1 MRIVFDFDGT
11 LLDSSKRH
19 IQVLQDCLNQK
30 GYNQYSLKGF
40 LEYKADGYSTAAFLK
55 EKLGFSN
62 CQSEEIT
69 RMWISHIEDF
79 NYLHTD
85 QLYYDTIPTLCSCLE
100 HADILYLCS
109 ARQKEQHL
117 KYQIN
122 QLNLSNVFCEVFCAS
137 PATAVNEKEHFI
149 NRVQPDL
156 VVGDSEVDFNAAKKA
171 GVRSYILNRGFRS
184 KAYWDKYKVKTYN
197 SLDSLRNGEGMEK
210 W

>member
-1 MRIVFDFDGT
+1 MKIVFDFDGT

-30 GYNQYSLKGF
+30 GYNRYSLKGY

-62 CQSEEIT
+62 WQSEEVS
-69 RMWISHIEDF
+69 RMWISHIEDLD
-79 NYLHTD
+79 YLRTD
-85 QLYYDTIPTLCSCLE
+85 QLYYDAIPTLYACLE

-117 KYQIN
+117 MYQIN
-122 QLNLSNVFCEVFCAS
+122 QLELSNVFCEVFCAS
-137 PATAVNEKEHFI
+137 PATAVDEKEYFI

-156 VVGDSEVDFNAAKKA
+156 VVGDSEVDFSAAKRS

-184 KAYWDKYKVKTYN
+184 KAYWDKHKVKTYH
-197 SLDSLRNGEGMEK
+197 SLDGLRY
-210 W
+210 